1 MRPAWALAAL
11 LATSPA
17 FAQERPPDA
26 VKALVA
32 LSRVLGESHAIRRAC
47 EGTQDQSWR
56 GRMQQL
62 LDVEDPD
69 VALKARLS
77 VAFNDAFNEGRALY
91 PKCSALARAEGRRI
105 ARTGRTLSE
114 RLEQP

>member
-1 MRPAWALAAL
+1 MRPECALAAL

-47 EGTQDQSWR
+47 VGTQDQFWR

-69 VALKARLS
+69 VALKTQLS
-77 VAFNDAFNEGRALY
+77 VAFNDAFNAARALY
-91 PKCSALARAEGRRI
+91 PKCSALARAEAHRI
-105 ARTGRTLSE
+105 ARAGRTLSE